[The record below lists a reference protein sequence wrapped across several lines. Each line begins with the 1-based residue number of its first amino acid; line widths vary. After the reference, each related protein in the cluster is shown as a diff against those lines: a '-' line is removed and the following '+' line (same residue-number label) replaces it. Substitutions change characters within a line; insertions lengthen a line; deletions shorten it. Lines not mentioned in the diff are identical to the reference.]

1 MDEPKAPDS
10 KDPDYEEK
18 KKEYEIKCAKW
29 ERSNRM
35 SLMIIKQSIPETI
48 RGAIESVDKAKEYL
62 KKVEDQF
69 KGSSKVY
76 ANSLIKRL
84 VNDTFDGSI
93 GMREHIMRK
102 SNIAAKLKGLE
113 MPIPD
118 AFLVHII
125 MNSLPQDF
133 GPFVINYNA
142 MNVKWTLEEL
152 TARCVQE
159 EERLKAEKIDYI
171 NQIKDGKKFNVKPNN
186 NNQFKKKGPQKQ
198 TQKWFK
204 NEGKGQKVQPTPQS
218 QPQKVPQQES
228 DSNGCYHCGK
238 PGHRRSDCIKFIKW
252 LARKGN
258 DEVTFIDESLYV
270 NYATNSW

>member
-18 KKEYEIKCAKW
+18 KKEYEIKCSKF

-35 SLMIIKQSIPETI
+35 SLMIIKQYIPETI

-84 VNDTFDGSI
+84 VNDNFDGSI

-102 SNIAAKLKGLE
+102 SNIVAKLKGLE
-113 MPIPD
+113 MLIPD

-125 MNSLPQDF
+125 INSLPQDF

-159 EERLKAEKIDYI
+159 EERLKAESVDHI
-171 NQIKDGKKFNVKPNN
+171 NQVKDGKKFNFKPNN
-186 NNQFKKKGPQKQ
+186 SNQFKKKGPQKQ
-198 TQKWFK
+198 PQKWFK
-204 NEGKGQKVQPTPQS
+204 NGGKEQKVKPAP
-218 QPQKVPQQES
+218 QPQRQQAPQQES
-228 DSNGCYHCGK
+228 DPNGCYHCGK

-252 LARKGN
+252 LAKKGN
-258 DEVTFIDESLYV
+258 DEVTFIDESFSA
-270 NYATNSW
+270 NYATSS